1 MKTKIFLAS
10 MFVATAVMAESKSEK
25 VTSLCEQQIVKV
37 IYNKFGRNDDTFSVV
52 GYKVIYKN
60 LFSKLAVVRTSDEVE
75 PRDVLVEITEN
86 KNSCEVKFKE
96 VLADGSVSDID
107 EELVELTQQPN

>member
-10 MFVATAVMAESKSEK
+10 MFVATAVMAQSKSEK
-25 VTSLCEQQIVKV
+25 VTSLCEQQIVNV
-37 IYNKFGRNDDTFSVV
+37 VTDKFGRNDDTFSVV

-86 KNSCEVKFKE
+86 ENYKKSCEVKYKE

-107 EELVELTQQPN
+107 EELVELTQ